1 MKTIYLDHNAT
12 TPLSDAAQKAMEPY
26 WHQKFYNPSSPY
38 SPGLALRED
47 LEATRRRLLALLDAG
62 DNYDLVF
69 TSTGSEANTLAIRG
83 VQSPAPFRSPQYI
96 TSVTEHSSVRENFLA
111 LAREGLGVTFLSVDH
126 DGRVNLEQLQRA
138 LTQET
143 RLLSIMAANN
153 ETGVI
158 QPLSELAALA
168 REKGALFHT
177 DAVQALGKMP
187 LLLREW
193 QPDLLSFSAHKF
205 HGPRGAG
212 GLLVKKG
219 TLLHPII
226 LGGGQEGGLRS
237 GTENIPAVMGMARA
251 LEDALMNLDEKTA
264 RLFDLRNYLEK
275 SLLDQIPG
283 AFIHSEAAPRLCNTT
298 SIGFEGVNAKG
309 LVQQLAERG
318 IYAATQAA
326 CGSSGGPSRV
336 LLAQGIPLPLVLGT
350 LRFSLGQNNFQAQLD
365 RVVEILVSLIAKER
379 QRSWLW
385 QNRLKED
392 KK

>member
-1 MKTIYLDHNAT
+1 VAH
-12 TPLSDAAQKAMEPY
+12 
-26 WHQKFYNPSSPY
+26 
-38 SPGLALRED
+38 
-47 LEATRRRLLALLDAG
+47 
-62 DNYDLVF
+62 
-69 TSTGSEANTLAIRG
+69 
-83 VQSPAPFRSPQYI
+83 YI
-96 TSVTEHSSVRENFLA
+96 TSVSEHSSVGGNFRA
-111 LAREGLGVTFLSVDH
+111 LEREGFGVTFLEVDKE
-126 DGRVNLEQLQRA
+126 GRVDLEQLKRP

-158 QPLSELAALA
+158 QPLAEIAALA

-187 LLLREW
+187 LLLQEW

-212 GLLVKKG
+212 GLLIKKG
-219 TLLHPII
+219 TSLLPLI

-251 LEDALMNLDEKTA
+251 LEDALLNLDEKTN
-264 RLFDLRNYLEK
+264 RLFALRNYLEK

-283 AFIHSEAAPRLCNTT
+283 AFIHSGSAPRLCNTT

-309 LVQQLAERG
+309 LVQQLAEKG

-350 LRFSLGQNNFQAQLD
+350 LRFSLGQSNFQAQLD
-365 RVVEILVSLIAKER
+365 RVVEELVSLIAKER

-385 QNRLKED
+385 QKRNKENLL
-392 KK
+392 